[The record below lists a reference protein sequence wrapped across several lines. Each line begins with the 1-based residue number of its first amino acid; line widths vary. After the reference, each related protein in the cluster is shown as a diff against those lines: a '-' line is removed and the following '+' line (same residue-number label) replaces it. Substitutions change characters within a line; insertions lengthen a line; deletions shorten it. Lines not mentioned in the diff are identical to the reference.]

1 MRIAVSVFPNTRR
14 AAPSHAMPPKKNVR
28 KTRLSAPLPR
38 AEEHRQTR
46 RDHAVEIAEDYA
58 EAIADLRLETGE
70 ARIVDLAHRL
80 GVTHVTVNRAIA
92 RLQRDG
98 FVNSQP
104 YRAIFLT
111 EKGRRLASASKRRHE
126 LVVAF
131 LISLGVSERVARMDA
146 EGMEH
151 HISPETLA
159 AFQAALPCK
168 GQQG

>member
-1 MRIAVSVFPNTRR
+1 
-14 AAPSHAMPPKKNVR
+14 MPLKKNVR
-28 KTRLSAPLPR
+28 KIRSPAPLPR
-38 AEEHRQTR
+38 AEGHRQTR
-46 RDHAVEIAEDYA
+46 REHAIEIAEDYA
-58 EAIADLRLETGE
+58 EAIADLTLETGE
-70 ARIVDLAHRL
+70 ARVVDLAQRL

-98 FVNSQP
+98 FVSSQP

-111 EKGRRLASASKRRHE
+111 EKGRHLASASKRRHE

-131 LISLGVSERVARMDA
+131 LISLGVSERVARLDA

-151 HISPETLA
+151 HVSAETLA
-159 AFQAALPCK
+159 AFQGALPRK